1 MHTDVKVLSLAEI
14 EAADDLEYATIP
26 AYKEGEFF
34 RIRSVTA
41 GDMVEWSGS
50 DETKRREA
58 GLRLIVKSLVDGN
71 GDRLIRANPQDE
83 DLGVALFRKK
93 SHKKTEQIVKAILA
107 LNGMQVKDKDEAKK
121 DKGGIRGSAWRIKW
135 PWR

>member
-1 MHTDVKVLSLAEI
+1 MAKGDGMHTDVKVLSLAEI

-83 DLGVALFRKK
+83 DQFPVTL
-93 SHKKTEQIVKAILA
+93 
-107 LNGMQVKDKDEAKK
+107 
-121 DKGGIRGSAWRIKW
+121 W
-135 PWR
+135 